1 MRKLGLTV
9 HFGPGRGLSFLA
21 FGIFLFAAGAPA
33 GQAVIPVPSGTSL
46 TIFEQTGGIFETT
59 LAVSDILDEGAEFLT
74 PAGEKYTVVSDGAY
88 LTISCLH
95 DRSLF
100 ERELEA
106 GDPAGRTVPTEL
118 VFSDL
123 RGHSA
128 GNNIV
133 AVRLD
138 GNPDYPLGLW
148 ASSVVGYS
156 LGGRGLA
163 ASRFNALGDPY
174 APGPWGDRHYTV
186 LGTGPSAITLGF
198 SPLITASAG
207 ILDTPDWN
215 DDLALY
221 IRLPA
226 GYSPAGIDF
235 YSLEL
240 VRVAGA
246 ETAIRPLGWWNLED
260 YDGGLVLRI
269 EFSRS
274 GIEPFLLPGDNLL
287 LLRGSLEGG
296 NPFEARVILP
306 HE

>member
-1 MRKLGLTV
+1 MMKAGLIV
-9 HFGPGRGLSFLA
+9 HSGPGRVFSFLA
-21 FGIFLFAAGAPA
+21 LGVFLCAAAPA
-33 GQAVIPVPSGTSL
+33 AEPVVPVSSGTSL

-59 LAVSDILDEGAEFLT
+59 FAVAEILDGGREFLT
-74 PAGEKYTVVSDGAY
+74 SAGEKYTVVSDGDY
-88 LTISCLH
+88 LTVSCLH
-95 DRSLF
+95 DRSLS
-100 ERELEA
+100 EGAPEA
-106 GDPAGRTVPTEL
+106 EAGRTVPTEL
-118 VFSDL
+118 VFPEL
-123 RGHSA
+123 RGHSV

-148 ASSVVGYS
+148 ASMVVDYS

-163 ASRFNALGDPY
+163 ASRFNALGDPL
-174 APGPWGDRHYTV
+174 APGPWGERHYTV

-198 SPLITASAG
+198 SPLIVAAAG

-221 IRLPA
+221 IRLPE

-240 VRVAGA
+240 VRVAGV

-260 YDGGLVLRI
+260 YAGGLVLRI
-269 EFSRS
+269 EFSRA
-274 GIEPFLLPGDNLL
+274 GIEPYLLPGDNLL
-287 LLRGSLEGG
+287 LLRGSLDGG
-296 NPFEARVILP
+296 DPLEARVILP
-306 HE
+306 LE